1 MAKSNT
7 MIVHFGIGESLSM
20 IEGPKIGDIVRFL
33 DLLPG
38 DSLDCGIVI
47 EVARYDQ
54 VQQSIF
60 YKVRWFIDGKI
71 NCQDA
76 IDIEK
81 VSE

>member
-1 MAKSNT
+1 
-7 MIVHFGIGESLSM
+7 M

-33 DLLPG
+33 DNLPG
-38 DSLDCGIVI
+38 DSLDCGFVI
-47 EVARYDQ
+47 EGASYDP

-71 NCQDA
+71 NYQYA

-81 VSE
+81 ASE

>member
-33 DLLPG
+33 DNLPG
-38 DSLDCGIVI
+38 DSLDCGFVI
-47 EVARYDQ
+47 EGASYDP

-71 NCQDA
+71 NYQYA

-81 VSE
+81 ASE

>member
-1 MAKSNT
+1 
-7 MIVHFGIGESLSM
+7 MIVHFGIGESLST
-20 IEGPKIGDIVRFL
+20 IERPKVGDIVKFL
-33 DLLPG
+33 NNLPG

-47 EVARYDQ
+47 EVTRYNP

-71 NCQDA
+71 NYQYA

-81 VSE
+81 ASE

>member
-20 IEGPKIGDIVRFL
+20 IEVPKIGDIVRFL

-47 EVARYDQ
+47 EVPRYDP
-54 VQQSIF
+54 VQQNIF
-60 YKVRWFIDGKI
+60 YKVHWFIDGKI
-71 NCQDA
+71 NYQYA

-81 VSE
+81 ASE